1 MDILKLLLRDW
12 QRQIKSVFG
21 RRQRRFGD
29 EDRRLIQG
37 RPPENIYPMW

>member
-12 QRQIKSVFG
+12 QRQIRTVFG
-21 RRQRRFGD
+21 HRQRRSGD
-29 EDRRLIQG
+29 DGYRLIQG